1 MNNKKAKL
9 IEKLS
14 TEKNDINGNEIKE
27 ELDDFEL
34 NELNFYKAKK
44 LDKRTFLG
52 IYWSILKREHSI
64 LFTFF
69 VCNDYNLI
77 YIKLVRFIFLI
88 ATDMVMNVFFFKM
101 NQCINYI

>member
-1 MNNKKAKL
+1 M
-9 IEKLS
+9 S

-64 LFTFF
+64 LFTFL
-69 VCNDYNLI
+69 Y
-77 YIKLVRFIFLI
+77 
-88 ATDMVMNVFFFKM
+88 VM
-101 NQCINYI
+101 III